1 MKSCRRER
9 MINICFDEKTY
20 HSLIRILQEKYYS
33 TTLLNELSEINQ
45 IFNTLNCKPETWM
58 SNFSRK

>member
-1 MKSCRRER
+1 

>member
-1 MKSCRRER
+1 
-9 MINICFDEKTY
+9 MINVCFDEKTY

-33 TTLLNELSEINQ
+33 TTLLDELSEINQ
-45 IFNTLNCKPETWM
+45 IFNTLNCKSETWI